1 MKKKELIYK
10 NIKSL
15 SPLMGV
21 MGEANAAL
29 QDKSR
34 TIKTSEI
41 PELLGAIAGGSVGVG
56 AGFAIV
62 SAAGYTGLSAAG
74 ITSGLA
80 TLGALVGG
88 GMAAGIFV
96 AGLPM
101 ALLGIFGYGLL
112 SRRNKRKLKQLKEAL
127 LQEAIKK
134 HDAIIRELNQKANLA
149 EDRMTY
155 LESLNILLQRAV
167 QDLEADLAV

>member
-1 MKKKELIYK
+1 
-10 NIKSL
+10 
-15 SPLMGV
+15 MGV
-21 MGEANAAL
+21 VAEANAAL

-74 ITSGLA
+74 LTSGLA

-101 ALLGIFGYGLL
+101 ALLGVFGYGLL

-134 HDAIIRELNQKANLA
+134 HDVIIRELNQKVDLAN
-149 EDRMTY
+149 DRTTY
-155 LESLNILLQRAV
+155 LESLNVLLQRAV
-167 QDLEADLAV
+167 QDLETDLAV